1 MRLSLD
7 RGDQPLSLGFLMQS
21 QADDESDWRT
31 LDLDSQTLDK
41 IAPAD
46 LLNRL
51 SNLSPDLSRAL
62 WDFLRMSNPGH
73 EVNAY
78 GPDGKTV
85 DTRAQAA
92 IDAFLGRLNARY
104 GSVNVVIHR
113 LFITAFL
120 RGGFFAELV
129 LNKAGTLALDIATPD
144 SRYLQFER
152 ITDPELGP
160 VWRPFQWQGGRK
172 VFLDAPTVRY
182 VPVDPL
188 PGSPFG
194 RAPAAPA
201 LFTILFAMGLLH
213 DLRRV
218 VAQQGWP
225 RLDLEISL
233 EELLKAMPPEAQ
245 ATPAEREAWLQAVV
259 TQIQT
264 SYSALQPD
272 DTYVHLSNV
281 KINRPV
287 GTVDSSS
294 LGAVDGIMEAL
305 DRQAVR
311 SLKSMPLLF
320 GISDGVSEANANR
333 QWECHIAGLK
343 ALQHLCEG
351 LLEHLLTLALQAEGL
366 QAKVEWRFSE
376 VRAAELLRD
385 AQVLALS
392 LKNAALAYSLGFVSQ
407 DEAATMALGRETADQ
422 PEPRIPGVG
431 TQGGQGGA
439 TNPENVAADADSMR
453 ARVLGMLRED
463 EYALLPSVNG
473 NGNGRA

>member
-1 MRLSLD
+1 ME
-7 RGDQPLSLGFLMQS
+7 S
-21 QADDESDWRT
+21 QADDDSAWRD
-31 LDLDSQTLDK
+31 LDLDSETLSRAK
-41 IAPAD
+41 PAD

-51 SNLSPDLSRAL
+51 SNLSPDLSRAI
-62 WDFLRMSNPGH
+62 WDFLRMSNPGW
-73 EVNAY
+73 ECQCF
-78 GPDGKTV
+78 GSDGKTV
-85 DTRAQAA
+85 DARAQTA
-92 IDAFLGRLNARY
+92 IDAFIGRLNARY
-104 GSVNVVIHR
+104 GSVDVVLHR

-152 ITDPELGP
+152 VIDPELGP

-194 RAPAAPA
+194 RAPAAPS

-233 EELLKAMPPEAQ
+233 EELLTAMPPEAQ
-245 ATPAEREAWLQAVV
+245 ATPAERQAWLDEVV
-259 TQIQT
+259 RKIQET
-264 SYSALQPD
+264 YASLQPD

-294 LGAVDGIMEAL
+294 LGAVDGIMAAL

-333 QWECHIAGLK
+333 QWEVHIAGLK

-385 AQVLALS
+385 AQVKKLDLQ
-392 LKNAALAYSLGFVSQ
+392 NAAFAYWFGLISM
-407 DEAATMALGRETADQ
+407 DEAAMMALGREKADQ
-422 PEPRIPGVG
+422 EVPRLEGVG
-431 TQGGQGGA
+431 VQAAGSGGGA
-439 TNPENVAADADSMR
+439 TNPENVAADAGSMR
-453 ARVLGMLRED
+453 ARVLEMLRED
-463 EYALLPSVNG
+463 EDALLPSANG
-473 NGNGRA
+473 NGHAEHLSR